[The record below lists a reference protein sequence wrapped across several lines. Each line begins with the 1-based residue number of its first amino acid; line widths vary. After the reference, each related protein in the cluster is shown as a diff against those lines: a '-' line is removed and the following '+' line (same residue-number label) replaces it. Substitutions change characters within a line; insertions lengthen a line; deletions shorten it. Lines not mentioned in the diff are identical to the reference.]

1 MAGFD
6 RSKFNLGNRI
16 RQQNENMDEKST
28 GNSSRPRFMNYSTTR
43 LKFFKLGKVG
53 EYHDINILPWVV
65 SSKMHPDV
73 IRTKDLPEIIYTK
86 EHPEGERNLAKVMIG
101 DPDYVLDLKVHT
113 RIGPDEG
120 DYLCLKE
127 NFGNP
132 CPICDAS
139 KECFDKGD
147 KVMGNALKAKH
158 KCVYLIQELDSKLR
172 PVSEEP
178 QIFEISYF
186 NFSKELQSRSTSCM
200 RGEGCVHFAN
210 LDDEGRVVS
219 FVVGEGT
226 LEGGKTYKKA
236 SDLSFNV
243 RKEEISDEILEK
255 CPSLDALMVIP
266 TADRLRAALNGD
278 PDDDVIEQGANVVDE
293 TPRQSPSRRNPE
305 ESRRRE
311 EPEEEPAPRRAEPVD
326 PPARRREPEPEAEA
340 PVTRRRAPEPE
351 SEDQCPNGY
360 VWGEDNDTKP
370 LCFRCP
376 DAIFG
381 KCQRAKR

>member
-6 RSKFNLGNRI
+6 RSKFNLGR
-16 RQQNENMDEKST
+16 RTQQQTDTMDEKGGGGS
-28 GNSSRPRFMNYSTTR
+28 NRPRFMDYSTTK

-53 EYHDINILPWVV
+53 DYHDINILPWTIAT
-65 SSKMHPDV
+65 KNHPDV
-73 IRTKDLPEIIYTK
+73 IRTKDLPEFLKDGT
-86 EHPEGERNLAKVMIG
+86 RNPDKVRVG
-101 DPDYVLDLKVHT
+101 DPDYVLDVKVHT

-127 NFGNP
+127 NFGKP
-132 CPICDAS
+132 CPICDLV
-139 KECFDKGD
+139 KELYDKGD
-147 KVMGNALKAKH
+147 KDSKAQAGALRAKR
-158 KCVYLIQELDSKLR
+158 KCVYLIQELDSKMR

-178 QIFEISYF
+178 EIFEVSHF
-186 NFSKELQSRSTSCM
+186 NFSKELQSRATTCM
-200 RGEGCVHFAN
+200 RGEGVVNFAN
-210 LDDEGRVVS
+210 LDDEGRIVS

-266 TADRLRAALNGD
+266 TADKLRAALNGD

-311 EPEEEPAPRRAEPVD
+311 EPEEEPAPRRAEPVE

-340 PVTRRRAPEPE
+340 QVTRRRAPEPE